1 MKQKTAVF
9 LLLMMIL
16 IITLAGCSSENT
28 SVDTDNSYQKISS
41 EEAKKMMDEDSSIV
55 ILDVR
60 TPEEFKSGHIQ
71 GAVNIA
77 QTEIA
82 AIIET
87 AIPNKSATILVY
99 CRSGNRSALASKELI
114 ELGYLNIYDFG
125 GINDWKYDVI
135 TE

>member
-1 MKQKTAVF
+1 MKQKTVVV

-28 SVDTDNSYQKISS
+28 STDPDNSYQKISS
-41 EEAKKMMDEDSSIV
+41 EEAKKMMDEDSSII

-82 AIIET
+82 VIIKT
-87 AIPNKSATILVY
+87 AIPDKSATILVY
-99 CRSGNRSALASKELI
+99 CQSGNRSALASKELI